1 MKPSDRYLKL
11 VEWSE
16 EDGCYVGRC
25 PELML
30 GGVHGSD
37 EKKVFAELCEVIEE
51 WTSQA
56 KAANEQLPEGLAGKR
71 YSGKFNLRISPR
83 LHEQLALAAL
93 KEGKSLNNLVAEVLS
108 EHSTR

>member
-51 WTSQA
+51 WTSRA
-56 KAANEQLPEGLAGKR
+56 KAAN
-71 YSGKFNLRISPR
+71 
-83 LHEQLALAAL
+83 
-93 KEGKSLNNLVAEVLS
+93 
-108 EHSTR
+108 